1 MLYVLTLEELLGK
14 RKLRGIKAKH
24 TPYELTDGP
33 GWEMNPEH
41 EEEVTLLEYEY
52 NLNRGIPMECIVF
65 MRSDSTLG
73 RDRLD
78 SFTIIP
84 E

>member
-1 MLYVLTLEELLGK
+1 
-14 RKLRGIKAKH
+14 
-24 TPYELTDGP
+24 
-33 GWEMNPEH
+33 MNPEH